1 MEYKEEKRICQNCK
15 KDFTIEPEDF
25 KFYEKIKVP
34 PPTFCRECR
43 FQRRLAWRNE
53 RALYKRQCDLCK
65 KNIFAMYREIAPFP
79 VYCKE
84 CWYSDKWAPET
95 YAKPYDFNRGFFEQ
109 YKELFKTVP
118 RLAVFQRNCINSD
131 YSNLLGES
139 KNVYLSYSI
148 TSNAENIYYSKI
160 IDKSTDIFDSFN
172 IKEGQNLYED
182 VEGEKNYNSQYLL
195 ISRNCLDSYY
205 LIDCVNCSNCFMCFN
220 LRNKKFFIR
229 NKQYSREEYFKE
241 LDNIN
246 LSSRNSREKLF
257 SEFCDIKKGAIYKYA
272 NNVRSVDSTG
282 NNLSDVRNCKTCF
295 ETYDSENLKYCYRV
309 LNSFKDSMD
318 TDQAIK
324 SELVYE
330 YISGALNDYNIKFST
345 FALNSVRN
353 ADYTDSC
360 TDCNNIFGCISL
372 KKKNYAI
379 LNKTYGEKE
388 FVELKEKII
397 KQMNDSPYIDKNGR
411 VYKYGEF
418 FPIELS
424 PWAYNE
430 TVAHEIFPLSKEE
443 AEAMGYSWFEL
454 NNSKDVN
461 ITMPTSNIPDNISNI
476 DDSVLNETIECKHN
490 KNCVHK
496 CTNAFRLTNYELTF
510 YKKNKIPLPVLCPNC
525 RYYER
530 LSQLPALKLWHR
542 KCMKEGCDNEFE
554 TSYAPD
560 RPEIVYCER
569 CYQQEVY

>member
-1 MEYKEEKRICQNCK
+1 MEYKPQNAVCQNCK
-15 KDFTIEPEDF
+15 AQFTIEPEDF
-25 KFYEKIKVP
+25 SFYEKIKVP

-65 KNIFAMYREIAPFP
+65 KNIFSMYRENAPFP

-84 CWYSDKWAPET
+84 CWYSDKWDPES
-95 YAKPYDFNRGFFEQ
+95 YAKSYDLNRGFFEQ
-109 YKELFKTVP
+109 YKELSKTVP

-139 KNVYLSYSI
+139 KNVYLSYSV
-148 TSNAENIYYSKI
+148 TTNAENIYYSKI
-160 IDKSTDIFDSFN
+160 VDKSTDILDSFN
-172 IKEGQNLYED
+172 IKDGQNLYED
-182 VEGEKNYNSQYLL
+182 IEGEKNYNSQYLV

-205 LIDCVNCSNCFMCFN
+205 LVDCANCSNCFMCSN
-220 LRNKKFFIR
+220 LRNKSFYIQ
-229 NKQYSREEYFKE
+229 NKPYLKEDYFKE
-241 LDNIN
+241 LKKMN
-246 LSSRNSREKLF
+246 LGSRNFRERLTE
-257 SEFCDIKKGAIYKYA
+257 EFYELRIKAVYKYA
-272 NNVRSVDSTG
+272 NNVRTTNSTG
-282 NNLSDVRNCKTCF
+282 NNLSDAKNCKTCF
-295 ETYDSENLKYCYRV
+295 ETYDSENLKYCFRGFI
-309 LNSFKDSMD
+309 SFKDSMD

-372 KKKNYAI
+372 KKKENAI
-379 LNKTYGEKE
+379 LNKTYSKDE
-388 FVELKEKII
+388 FVELREKII
-397 KQMNDSPYIDKNGR
+397 KQMNDSPYMDKKGR
-411 VYKYGEF
+411 IYRYGEF

-430 TVAHEIFPLSKEE
+430 TVAYEVFPLSKKE
-443 AEAMGYSWFEL
+443 AEDKGYSWFEPED
-454 NNSKDVN
+454 KDAN
-461 ITMPTSNIPDNISNI
+461 ITINTQNIPDGIN
-476 DDSVLNETIECKHN
+476 DVEDSILNETLECKHN
-490 KNCVHK
+490 KNCDHR
-496 CTNAFRLTNYELTF
+496 CTGAFRLANFELSF
-510 YKKNKIPLPVLCPNC
+510 YRKNNIPIPSLCPNC

-530 LSQLPALKLWHR
+530 LTNTLPLKLWHR
-542 KCMKEGCDNEFE
+542 KCMHEGCENEFE

-560 RPEIVYCER
+560 RPEIVYCES
-569 CYQQEVY
+569 CYNKEIY